1 MKKNH
6 SLIISMGIIVLIFVL
21 TGISYSQGTRF
32 TTPRKG
38 DTIENRQ
45 DFIVSLT
52 IDKFDKTTGHYWVA
66 IATVTRSTNWERVL
80 ELYKKSGSKSGDA
93 VREEQEEMK
102 NLIAEWKIDQVWPK
116 FYVPVSPYQGRVFD
130 GGQNPMKGI
139 DPQPMILL
147 ILKVD
152 DTLQDYFRGW
162 FQAGEAGKGYPG
174 IPVSRFSQTMIL
186 ARCEIFFP

>member
-21 TGISYSQGTRF
+21 VGISFSQGTGF

-38 DTIENRQ
+38 DTIESRQ
-45 DFIVSLT
+45 DFVVSLE
-52 IDKFDKTTGHYWVA
+52 IDKFDNTTGHYWVA
-66 IATVTRSTNWERVL
+66 IASVTGAANWEKVI
-80 ELYKKSGSKSGDA
+80 ELYKKSAGKSGEVA
-93 VREEQEEMK
+93 KAGQEEMK
-102 NLIAEWKIDQVWPK
+102 KLIGEWKIDQVWPK

-130 GGQNPMKGI
+130 GGQNPMKGFE
-139 DPQPMILL
+139 PQPMILL

-152 DTLQDYFRGW
+152 DTLQNYFRTW

-174 IPVSRFSQTMIL
+174 IPVSRFSQNMIL